1 MYVNEREVH
10 TMTVKEL
17 IKELDKMPQD
27 ARVVYYDGDN
37 GWSEIDEVQYLT
49 ELKNPYQNKIERKGK
64 FVDLYGY

>member
-1 MYVNEREVH
+1 
-10 TMTVKEL
+10 
-17 IKELDKMPQD
+17 MPQD

-37 GWSEIDEVQYLT
+37 GWSEVDEVQYLT